1 MVTNQ
6 IRSDVELR
14 RLNFSTAWPQKDGTF
29 SPAVSVYTRAEL
41 ASGLPFHTD
50 NEPIRFTRNKSK
62 VTRLKGHAE
71 VYALNLLA
79 RYNRMLAKGIFDGK
93 A

>member
-1 MVTNQ
+1 MFTNG
-6 IRSDVELR
+6 IRSDLELR

-29 SPAVSVYTRAEL
+29 SPAVSIYTHAEL
-41 ASGLPFHTD
+41 SSGLPFHTD
-50 NEPIRFTRNKSK
+50 NEPVRFTRNKSK
-62 VTRLKGHAE
+62 VTRLKGQAE

-79 RYNRMLAKGIFDGK
+79 RYNRMLEKGFFNGK